1 MQNHS
6 SPSPIQ
12 VLVVDDSAVVRQV
25 MHAIL
30 SQEPDMAVAVASDP
44 LIAMQKMRQ
53 TRPHVIVLD
62 LEMPRMDGLTFL
74 RKIMAEDPIPTLVC
88 SGVAARGTENAL
100 VALDEGALGI
110 LTKPKVGVGNFLH
123 ESALALIDMVRAAAQ
138 AKVKQRTPLRNFPGS
153 RPLPG
158 SHQPSATL
166 RSRAAR
172 QAGTIVAIG
181 ASIGGTEALAEML
194 MAMPPDAP
202 GIVVVQHMPEFFTA
216 AFANR
221 LNAMCRLEVKEG
233 AEGDPITRGRA
244 IIAPGNRHLSVV
256 RRQGVFYVELSDG
269 PLVSRHRPSVDVLF
283 RSIASAAG
291 ANALGIILTGM
302 GNDGASGLL
311 EMKRAGST
319 TIAQDEKSCVVF
331 GMPKEAISAGAV
343 DTVAPLACIPN
354 LIMAWAGS
362 DHLKHCQQYGSIG
375 VSSDD
380 QSR

>member
-6 SPSPIQ
+6 TPSPIQ

-25 MHAIL
+25 MHGIL
-30 SQEPDMAVAVASDP
+30 SQEPDMAVAVAADP
-44 LIAMQKMRQ
+44 LIAMQKMKQ
-53 TRPHVIVLD
+53 MRPHVVVLD

-100 VALDEGALGI
+100 LALEEGALGI
-110 LTKPKVGVGNFLH
+110 LTKPKLGVGNFLH
-123 ESALALIDMVRAAAQ
+123 ESALALIDMVREAAQ
-138 AKVKQRTPLRNFPGS
+138 AKVKQRMPLRNFPSS
-153 RPLPG
+153 RPASLFQLYIPI
-158 SHQPSATL
+158 
-166 RSRAAR
+166 AAR

-181 ASIGGTEALAEML
+181 ASIGGTEALAEVL
-194 MAMPPDAP
+194 TALSADTP
-202 GIVVVQHMPEFFTA
+202 GVVVVQHMPEFFTS

-221 LNAMCRLEVKEG
+221 LNALCRIEVKEG
-233 AEGDPITRGRA
+233 EDGDQIIRGRA

-256 RRQGVFYVELSDG
+256 RRRGAFYVELSDG

-283 RSIASAAG
+283 HSVASAAG

-302 GNDGASGLL
+302 GNDGASGMLD
-311 EMKRAGST
+311 MKRAGST

-354 LIMAWAGS
+354 LIMAWASSGR
-362 DHLKHCQQYGSIG
+362 LKQ
-375 VSSDD
+375 
-380 QSR
+380 

>member
-1 MQNHS
+1 MRLVMQNHS
-6 SPSPIQ
+6 SRSPIQ

-30 SQEPDMAVAVASDP
+30 SQEPDMTVAVASDP
-44 LIAMQKMRQ
+44 LIAMQKMKQ
-53 TRPHVIVLD
+53 VRPHVIVLD
-62 LEMPRMDGLTFL
+62 LEMPRMNGLTFL

-100 VALDEGALGI
+100 VALEEGALGI
-110 LTKPKVGVGNFLH
+110 LTKPKLGVGNFLH
-123 ESALALIDMVRAAAQ
+123 ESALALIDMVREAAQ
-138 AKVKQRTPLRNFPGS
+138 AKVKQRTSLRK
-153 RPLPG
+153 LPI
-158 SHQPSATL
+158 SHPAAVSAVHSPTGP
-166 RSRAAR
+166 

-181 ASIGGTEALAEML
+181 ASIGGTEALAKVFTEL
-194 MAMPPDAP
+194 PADSP
-202 GIVVVQHMPEFFTA
+202 GIVVVQHMPEIFTS

-221 LNAMCRLEVKEG
+221 LNDLCRIEVKEG
-233 AEGDPITRGRA
+233 EDGDQITRGRA
-244 IIAPGNRHLSVV
+244 IIAPGNRHLSIV
-256 RRQGVFYVELSDG
+256 RRRGAFYIELSDG

-283 RSIASAAG
+283 QSVASAAG

-311 EMKRAGST
+311 SMKRAGSS

-354 LIMAWAGS
+354 LIMAWAS
-362 DHLKHCQQYGSIG
+362 SARLKQ
-375 VSSDD
+375 
-380 QSR
+380 

>member
-6 SPSPIQ
+6 GPSPIQ

-30 SQEPDMAVAVASDP
+30 SQESDIAVTVASDP
-44 LIAMQKMRQ
+44 LIAMQKMKQ
-53 TRPHVIVLD
+53 ARPHVVVLD

-88 SGVAARGTENAL
+88 SGVAAKGTQNAL
-100 VALDEGALGI
+100 LALDEGALGI

-138 AKVKQRTPLRNFPGS
+138 AKLKQRMPLRNFSSG
-153 RPLPG
+153 RPAPNG
-158 SHQPSATL
+158 RASFVAT
-166 RSRAAR
+166 SMAAR
-172 QAGTIVAIG
+172 QAGAIVAIG
-181 ASIGGTEALAEML
+181 ASIGGTEALAEVL
-194 MAMPPDAP
+194 TALPADAP
-202 GIVVVQHMPEFFTA
+202 GIVVVQHMPEFFTT

-221 LNAMCRLEVKEG
+221 LNTLCRIEVKEG
-233 AEGDPITRGRA
+233 ADGDPITRGRA

-256 RRQGVFYVELSDG
+256 RQRDAFHVELSDG

-283 RSIASAAG
+283 RSVASSAG

-302 GNDGASGLL
+302 GNDGASGMLA
-311 EMKRAGST
+311 MKLAGST

-343 DTVAPLACIPN
+343 DTVVPLACIPKLMMDWAN
-354 LIMAWAGS
+354 SGHMKTIMEKE
-362 DHLKHCQQYGSIG
+362 HY
-375 VSSDD
+375 
-380 QSR
+380 

>member
-1 MQNHS
+1 
-6 SPSPIQ
+6 
-12 VLVVDDSAVVRQV
+12 

-30 SQEPDMAVAVASDP
+30 SQEPDMAVTVAADP
-44 LIAMQKMRQ
+44 LIAMQKMKQ
-53 TRPHVIVLD
+53 TRPHVVVLD

-138 AKVKQRTPLRNFPGS
+138 AKLKQRMPLRNFPPGRPAPVPAFGS
-153 RPLPG
+153 I
-158 SHQPSATL
+158 
-166 RSRAAR
+166 AAR
-172 QAGTIVAIG
+172 HSAEIVAIG
-181 ASIGGTEALAEML
+181 ASVGGTEALAEVL
-194 MAMPPDAP
+194 TALPADAP
-202 GIVVVQHMPEFFTA
+202 CVVVVQHMPEFFTT

-221 LNAMCRLEVKEG
+221 LNALCRIEVKEG
-233 AEGDPITRGRA
+233 EDGDRITRGRA
-244 IIAPGNRHLSVV
+244 IIAPGNRHLSLV
-256 RRQGVFYVELSDG
+256 REPGAFSVELSEG

-283 RSIASAAG
+283 HSVASVAG

-302 GNDGASGLL
+302 GNDGASGMLA
-311 EMKRAGST
+311 MKRAGSA

-343 DTVAPLACIPN
+343 ETIAPLSCIPK
-354 LIMAWAGS
+354 LIMDWANPGRMKIVIEKEHS
-362 DHLKHCQQYGSIG
+362 H
-375 VSSDD
+375 
-380 QSR
+380 

>member
-1 MQNHS
+1 MQNYS
-6 SPSPIQ
+6 GPSPIQ

-30 SQEPDMAVAVASDP
+30 SQEPDMAVAVAADP
-44 LIAMQKMRQ
+44 LIAMQKMKQ
-53 TRPHVIVLD
+53 ARPHVVVLD

-123 ESALALIDMVRAAAQ
+123 ESALDLIDMVRAAAQ
-138 AKVKQRTPLRNFPGS
+138 AKLKQRMPFRNFSPG
-153 RPLPG
+153 RPARNG
-158 SHQPSATL
+158 RTSSVSTIHSI
-166 RSRAAR
+166 AAR
-172 QAGTIVAIG
+172 QTGAIVAIG
-181 ASIGGTEALAEML
+181 ASIGGTEALAEVL
-194 MAMPPDAP
+194 TALPTDSP
-202 GIVVVQHMPEFFTA
+202 GIVVVQHMPEFFTT

-221 LNAMCRLEVKEG
+221 LNAMCRIGVKEG
-233 AEGDPITRGRA
+233 ADGDPITRGRA
-244 IIAPGNRHLSVV
+244 IIAPGNRHLCVV
-256 RRQGVFYVELSDG
+256 RERGALSVELSDG

-283 RSIASAAG
+283 RSVASAVG

-311 EMKRAGST
+311 AMKRAGST

-343 DTVAPLACIPN
+343 DTVVPLACIPK
-354 LIMAWAGS
+354 LIMEWANAGRIKTMIEKEHS
-362 DHLKHCQQYGSIG
+362 Y
-375 VSSDD
+375 
-380 QSR
+380 

>member
-1 MQNHS
+1 MMPLAMQNHS
-6 SPSPIQ
+6 GLSPIQ

-44 LIAMQKMRQ
+44 LIAMQKMKQ
-53 TRPHVIVLD
+53 VRPHVVVLD

-74 RKIMAEDPIPTLVC
+74 RKIMSEDPIPTLVC
-88 SGVAARGTENAL
+88 SGVAAHGTKNAL
-100 VALDEGALGI
+100 LALDEGALGI
-110 LTKPKVGVGNFLH
+110 LTKPKLGIGNFLH

-138 AKVKQRTPLRNFPGS
+138 AKLKQRMPFHNLPAN
-153 RPLPG
+153 RPAPA
-158 SHQPSATL
+158 STFHSIT
-166 RSRAAR
+166 AR

-181 ASIGGTEALAEML
+181 ASIGGTEALAEVL
-194 MAMPPDAP
+194 TALPADVP
-202 GIVVVQHMPEFFTA
+202 GIVVVQHMPEFFTS

-221 LNAMCRLEVKEG
+221 LNTLCRIEVKEG
-233 AEGDPITRGRA
+233 GDGDQITRGRA

-256 RRQGVFYVELSDG
+256 MRRGTFYVELSDG

-283 RSIASAAG
+283 HSIASAAG

-311 EMKRAGST
+311 EMKRAGSS

-331 GMPKEAISAGAV
+331 GMPKEAISTGAV
-343 DTVAPLACIPN
+343 DIVEPLACIPK
-354 LIMAWAGS
+354 LIMAWASSGR
-362 DHLKHCQQYGSIG
+362 LKTIAENCTIK
-375 VSSDD
+375 
-380 QSR
+380 